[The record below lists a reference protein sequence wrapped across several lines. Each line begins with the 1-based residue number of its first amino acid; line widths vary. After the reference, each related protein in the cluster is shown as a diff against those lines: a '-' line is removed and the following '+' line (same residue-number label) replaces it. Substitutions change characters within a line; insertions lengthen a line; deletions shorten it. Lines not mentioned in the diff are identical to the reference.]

1 MLLDFENNFSWVLS
15 FRSHNSKIWDMSYEK
30 KTENSTKHYFNQ
42 WVPRI
47 LSFELRFLSYMT
59 RNSLI
64 QTPYKYLWLALW

>member
-64 QTPYKYLWLALW
+64 QTAYKYLWLALW